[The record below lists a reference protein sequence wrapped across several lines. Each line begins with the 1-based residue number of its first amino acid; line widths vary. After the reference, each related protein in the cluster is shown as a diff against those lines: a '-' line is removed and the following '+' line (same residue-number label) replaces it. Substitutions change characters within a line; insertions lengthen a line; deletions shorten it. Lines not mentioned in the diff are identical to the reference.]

1 MKMKKE
7 GIKINKEKEVKENV
21 VEVKSAKNKKP
32 VGKIN
37 KSVKQNKES
46 TGDLKK
52 TKSQS
57 IKFEDLKN
65 KIEASLEKS
74 EKKLQNKQTKRK
86 LEVPEVAVK
95 KLKKSEEKIGQVKK
109 VVEQKNVQVK
119 KTDKKKVVQ
128 VKTEV
133 PKKTEEKIAPVGKKS
148 KKTNQQKINRIDKK
162 LKLNEEQIND
172 VDKKLKL
179 NAEKMKV
186 SEKKT
191 KSDAKKLKQED
202 KKKKSNKK
210 LAKGVKIEVD
220 GEEKIV
226 NDLEINRPHVSQ
238 AVDGILQ
245 LAEQEKS
252 GKTLFSSD
260 DNPIFLQINCIK
272 IPKVPHRRLRI
283 TLPHDM
289 VGPTDDIALFVGDLG
304 KGRRQDYEKT
314 IEHWE
319 TKLNEKGVTRIKEI
333 IPMAKVKAEYRQ
345 FETKRKLSRLF
356 DFFLIDGKIAGHMTH
371 LLGTTFT
378 RAGKPPT
385 PVKLWRDNLKQEFDF
400 ALRKTCMDIHGH
412 GGTHSVR
419 VGTISMPQK
428 KIVDNILAAC
438 EALEKL
444 YPGGF
449 NNIRSIGIKT
459 RKSLA
464 IPIYYTMKDKNEV
477 QVPVVQ
483 PLRPKAYKTVTG
495 ELSTIEDDDVEVA
508 VTPRGNVK
516 FIKKSTQEIIPE
528 PGVKTQEPKTK
539 KGKLNKIKNKP
550 ALKNTKAKDKKIKN
564 KSLEKKI
571 KVKKIK

>member
-1 MKMKKE
+1 MKIKKE
-7 GIKINKEKEVKENV
+7 GIKIKKEKEVKENV
-21 VEVKSAKNKKP
+21 VEVKPVKNNKP
-32 VGKIN
+32 AGKIN
-37 KSVKQNKES
+37 KSLKQNKES
-46 TGDLKK
+46 SKDLKK
-52 TKSQS
+52 SKSQLV
-57 IKFEDLKN
+57 KFEDLKN

-74 EKKLQNKQTKRK
+74 EKKSKNKQTKRK

-95 KLKKSEEKIGQVKK
+95 KFKKSEEKIAQV
-109 VVEQKNVQVK
+109 
-119 KTDKKKVVQ
+119 
-128 VKTEV
+128 
-133 PKKTEEKIAPVGKKS
+133 KKTEEKIAPVTKKS
-148 KKTNQQKINRIDKK
+148 KKTNQQKINQIDKK

-186 SEKKT
+186 SEKKI
-191 KSDAKKLKQED
+191 KLDAKKLKQED
-202 KKKKSNKK
+202 KKKKLNKK
-210 LAKGVKIEVD
+210 TAKGVAIEVD

-226 NDLEINRPHVSQ
+226 ADLEINRPHVSQ
-238 AVDGILQ
+238 AVNGILQ

-252 GKTLFSSD
+252 DKTLFSSD

-304 KGRRQDYEKT
+304 KGRRQDFEKT

-345 FETKRKLSRLF
+345 FEMKRKLSRLF
-356 DFFLIDGKIAGHMTH
+356 DFFLIDGKISGHMAH

-400 ALRKTCMDIHGH
+400 ALRKTCMDIHGN

-419 VGTISMPQK
+419 VGTVSMPQK

-449 NNIRSIGIKT
+449 NNIRSLAIKT

-528 PGVKTQEPKTK
+528 PGKKSQEPKTK

-550 ALKNTKAKDKKIKN
+550 ALKNTKAKDKKILF
-564 KSLEKKI
+564 LEF
-571 KVKKIK
+571 